1 MAITHP
7 FRSTPQLGPGITT
20 WSEHYWY
27 DVGGVDV
34 SYRLGNKEFGTD
46 GHEYIMA
53 QAGAELAAGARVDIA
68 EDTFV
73 ATTNAS
79 SGAWQVSPDIKEGPV
94 PEGAYFQARKFAL

>member
-20 WSEHYWY
+20 WDTHYWY

-46 GHEYIMA
+46 GHEYIMV

-68 EDTFV
+68 EETFE
-73 ATTNAS
+73 ATAAG
-79 SGAWQVSPDIKEGPV
+79 SGDYQVSPDLQGGPV